1 MPVTTTYPG
10 VYIEEVPSGVRTIT
24 GVATSVTAFVG
35 YAPRGPADEAR
46 QVFNFAQFERLYGG
60 LHRDSPLS
68 YAVQHFFQ
76 NGGAEAWIV
85 RVASGAAAASIGL
98 LNRIG
103 AAIPV
108 LTVNAASEG
117 VWGNNIRLDV
127 DYDTTNPASLFNLR
141 VVELVE
147 QNGFRVAGRAE
158 THRNLSMN
166 DHHPN
171 YAVNV
176 INNASELI
184 SVTRPDISALD
195 SDLRRAAS
203 TSGELTSADLAGLDS
218 ANHSRLAVFLD
229 GQGPFE
235 FDLFSLGLAITGVLA
250 DDLNSIA
257 SHIQNIVQGSG
268 IAAIA
273 GHFECTST
281 GTRLTAGYAAGAY
294 SPGTDR
300 EHSVIR
306 FSNASFSD
314 AAAILKLGVNNGG
327 REEHGTADIRPVMTG
342 TAGERPEELDFSTL
356 AASAEMNVTIHIPGL
371 PSDDP
376 HTLDLWADAS
386 ELPNSM
392 EELRSAVA
400 AALHELD
407 AEALHRATVTL
418 VDNRLRVVAGGDNP
432 NLHLEFEIVGGDTT
446 AETIGLASTLPGVE
460 QNVARYALGVGSSA
474 QAQTGAVPGN
484 DGSYPTDVNDFIGAR
499 SAKTGIYALED
510 VDLFNILCLPEV
522 TDPAAM
528 SAATVYAEERRAF
541 LLMDFPDTT
550 RTLDEARDWLA
561 ANATLRHKNAAIYFP
576 RLMAPDPLENNRL
589 RMFPTCGAVAGLYSR
604 TDMERGVWKA
614 PAGID
619 AVLRG
624 VQQLDYVLSDAENG
638 ALNPLG
644 INCLRAF
651 PVYGNV
657 CWGARTLV
665 GSDQHASEWKYIPIR
680 RLALY
685 IEESLYR
692 GTQWVV
698 FEPNDEPLWSQ
709 IRLNVGAFM
718 HNLFRQG
725 AFQGT
730 KPRDAYFVKCDHE
743 TTLQNDIDRGI
754 VNILVGFAP
763 LKPAEFVIIKIT
775 QMAGQIMT

>member
-35 YAPRGPADEAR
+35 YTPRGPADEAR

-60 LHRDSPLS
+60 LHRDSLLS

-85 RVASGAAAASIGL
+85 RVASGAVEASV
-98 LNRIG
+98 
-103 AAIPV
+103 V
-108 LTVNAASEG
+108 LENDVDPLTSLHVLSATAVSQG
-117 VWGNNIRLDV
+117 IWGNNLRIDV
-127 DYDTTNPASLFNLR
+127 DYDTSNPASLFNLR
-141 VVELVE
+141 VVELEE
-147 QNGFRVAGRAE
+147 QNGTWMTKQSE

-166 DHHPN
+166 DRDPN
-171 YAVNV
+171 YAVDV
-176 INNASELI
+176 INSASEL
-184 SVTRPDISALD
+184 VVVERPDITALESALT
-195 SDLRRAAS
+195 RATS
-203 TSGELTSADLAGLDS
+203 TSGPITLEDLD
-218 ANHSRLAVFLD
+218 RLASDGPRMLAVSLD
-229 GQGPFE
+229 GEGPFE
-235 FDLFSLGLAITGVLA
+235 IDLFSVPLTLSGDLDTDLATIAGRIMTLVQNLGASDIYNNFSCTRAGETISATYNPDAYAGLADYERSA
-250 DDLNSIA
+250 
-257 SHIQNIVQGSG
+257 
-268 IAAIA
+268 
-273 GHFECTST
+273 
-281 GTRLTAGYAAGAY
+281 
-294 SPGTDR
+294 
-300 EHSVIR
+300 IR
-306 FSNASFSD
+306 FSNATTAD

-327 REEHGTADIRPVMTG
+327 REMHGTADIRPAMTG
-342 TAGERPEELDFSTL
+342 TVGSSIADLDPTGLGDSAQIDVEIHITETISDGPHTIVLWEDAEERPNTL
-356 AASAEMNVTIHIPGL
+356 
-371 PSDDP
+371 
-376 HTLDLWADAS
+376 
-386 ELPNSM
+386 
-392 EELRSAVA
+392 
-400 AALHELD
+400 
-407 AEALHRATVTL
+407 EALRNTVAQALAGHDIEVLNRATVSL
-418 VDNRLRVVAGGDNP
+418 VDGGLRIVAGGNNP
-432 NLHLEFEIVGGDTT
+432 NIYLEFSDAGTDP
-446 AETIGLASTLPGVE
+446 AASRIGLAAGI
-460 QNVARYALGVGSSA
+460 QNVTRYALGVGRNIL
-474 QAQTGAVPGN
+474 AQTSVVGGY
-484 DGSYPTDVNDFIGAR
+484 DGDPPETTEIIGSR
-499 SAKTGIYALED
+499 NEKTGFYALED

-541 LLMDFPDTT
+541 LIMDFPDTEH
-550 RTLDEARDWLA
+550 TLDEARQWLA
-561 ANATLRHKNAAIYFP
+561 DNATLRHKNAAIYFP

-604 TDMERGVWKA
+604 TDTERGVWKA

-624 VQQLDYVLSDAENG
+624 VRQLDYVLSDAENG

-651 PVYGNV
+651 PIYGNV

-775 QMAGQIMT
+775 QMAGQIIT